1 MASCKLSH
9 AAEKDIEDILD
20 YSIST
25 FDLAQ
30 TEQYYTQL
38 TQCLKLLADN
48 PTMGV
53 DASEIRHSYRR
64 FAHQSHIVFY
74 TTDASGILV
83 IRILHKHMDAVRHM
97 QE

>member
-1 MASCKLSH
+1 MFKLSE
-9 AAEKDIEDILD
+9 AAAADIDNILD
-20 YSIST
+20 HSIT
-25 FDLAQ
+25 AFGLVQ

-48 PTMGV
+48 PAMGV
-53 DASEIRHSYRR
+53 DASDIRQGYRR
-64 FAHQSHIVFY
+64 FAHQSHMVFY